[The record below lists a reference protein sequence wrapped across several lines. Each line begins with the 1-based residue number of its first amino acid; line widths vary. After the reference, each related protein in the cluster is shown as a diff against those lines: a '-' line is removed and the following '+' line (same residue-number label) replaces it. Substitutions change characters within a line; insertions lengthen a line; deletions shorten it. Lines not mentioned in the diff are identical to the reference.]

1 MTPLVELITAWEAY
15 AGQAD
20 KPAVTDFCA
29 QYLRKQAKKKK
40 DKSKESPAPDMDG
53 LISELIGRMSGMH
66 TIYAKIMMKEWP
78 DIELEWFYLLNIIKY
93 KKEARKTDIISLCMM
108 EQSTGIDILNR
119 MKKKALITEKS
130 DPADKRAKLINI
142 TEKGNTL
149 LHKIGSSLFKVS
161 YILYHDVEEEDKQ
174 ALIRIIGQVHARS
187 RPLLAEGRHRKLDDI
202 LVERYGKA
210 ALTEVGD
217 AFAQLVKQREKML
230 AERRK
235 EEPID
240 DIIRSLYK

>member
-1 MTPLVELITAWEAY
+1 MTPLVELITAWDAY

-20 KPAVTDFCA
+20 KPAVADFCA
-29 QYLRKQAKKKK
+29 QYLRKQTKKKK
-40 DKSKESPAPDMDG
+40 DKSVETPAPDMDG

-66 TIYAKIMMKEWP
+66 TIYAKMMMKEWP
-78 DIELEWFYLLNIIKY
+78 DIELEWFYLLNVIKY

-119 MKKKALITEKS
+119 MKKRALITEKN
-130 DPADKRAKLINI
+130 DPADKRAKLISI
-142 TEKGNTL
+142 TEKGNAL
-149 LHKIGSSLFKVS
+149 LYKSGSSLFKVS

-174 ALIRIIGQVHARS
+174 ALIRIMGQVHNRS
-187 RPLLAEGRHRKLDDI
+187 RPLLAEGKQLKLDDI
-202 LVERYGKA
+202 LTERYGKN
-210 ALTEVGD
+210 ALAEVEV
-217 AFAQLVKQREKML
+217 AFARLVKEREKML

>member
-20 KPAVTDFCA
+20 KPAVADFCA
-29 QYLRKQAKKKK
+29 HYMRKQAKKKK
-40 DKSKESPAPDMDG
+40 EKTAEPPPDMDG
-53 LISELIGRMSGMH
+53 LISELVGRMSGMH

-119 MKKKALITEKS
+119 MKKKALITEKN
-130 DPADKRAKLINI
+130 DPADKRAKLISI
-142 TEKGNTL
+142 TDKGNTL
-149 LHKIGSSLFKVS
+149 LRKIGSSLFKVS

-174 ALIRIIGQVHARS
+174 ALIRIMGQVHSRT
-187 RPLLAEGRHRKLDDI
+187 RPLLAEGKQRKIDDM
-202 LVERYGKA
+202 LAERYGKA
-210 ALTEVGD
+210 ALADVEEGFD
-217 AFAQLVKQREKML
+217 RLVKQREKML
-230 AERRK
+230 AARNK

-240 DIIRSLYK
+240 NIIRSLYK